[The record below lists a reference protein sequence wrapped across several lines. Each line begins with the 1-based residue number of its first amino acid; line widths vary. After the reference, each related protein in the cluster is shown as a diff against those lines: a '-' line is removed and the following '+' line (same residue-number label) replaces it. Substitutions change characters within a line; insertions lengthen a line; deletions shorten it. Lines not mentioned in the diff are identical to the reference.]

1 MSTTYPRD
9 VSSAAAAVRRPAQ
22 AAAAPAGPGPGR
34 RALRA
39 VGRALFGVG
48 ICSPYFLAVPVESD
62 ENWMHSADWWSVGL
76 PVTRPF
82 GPDRRLFTEDA

>member
-1 MSTTYPRD
+1 M
-9 VSSAAAAVRRPAQ
+9 SSAVAVPARRPEKAE
-22 AAAAPAGPGPGR
+22 AGPGMGR

-62 ENWMHSADWWSVGL
+62 ESWMHSADWWSVGL